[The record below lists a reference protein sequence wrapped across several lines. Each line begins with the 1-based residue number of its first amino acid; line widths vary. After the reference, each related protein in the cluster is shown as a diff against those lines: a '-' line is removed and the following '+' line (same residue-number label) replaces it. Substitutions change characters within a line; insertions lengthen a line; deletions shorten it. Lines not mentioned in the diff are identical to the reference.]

1 MSNNLPFVSI
11 IMPIRNEEE
20 FISKSLI
27 SILNQNYPSNL
38 MEIIVVD
45 GRSTDKTKEIVLKFI
60 EETKTHK
67 ILLLD
72 NPFKIVPFA
81 LNIGI
86 KCAKG
91 DIIIR
96 VDGHC
101 EIQPDYIKRCVECLK
116 KTGADCVGGVIEA
129 IGMTYL
135 AKAIGLA
142 QSSVFGVGD
151 SIFRIGTKKG
161 KYVATLAFGAYL
173 RDIFERIGYF
183 DEELVCNQDDEFN
196 YRLIQAGGKIYL
208 EPSIK
213 TIYYC
218 RTNLK
223 DLAKQYFRYGFWK
236 VRVFQ
241 KRGKIIS
248 YRHIVP
254 SIFVL
259 GLLVS
264 VILSIVMRTTLYFFI
279 VFIPYL
285 ITNLFFS
292 ILANYKDISTLFL
305 LPFCYFTIH
314 FSYGLG
320 FLFGLWKFRRYGFG
334 FFKLN
339 KRKRYNERGI

>member
-20 FISKSLI
+20 FISKSL
-27 SILNQNYPSNL
+27 SSVLNQNYPSKL
-38 MEIIVVD
+38 IEIIVVD
-45 GRSTDKTKEIVLKFI
+45 GRSTDKTREIVLKFI
-60 EETKTHK
+60 EENKEHK

-72 NPFKIVPFA
+72 NPYKIVPYA
-81 LNIGI
+81 LNIGL
-86 KCAKG
+86 KQAKG

-101 EIQPDYIKRCVECLK
+101 EIQSDYIYKIIETFKR
-116 KTGADCVGGVIEA
+116 TNADCVGGLQKSFA
-129 IGMTYL
+129 KGLIGKSIAL
-135 AKAIGLA
+135 AT
-142 QSSVFGVGD
+142 SSLFGVG
-151 SIFRIGTKKG
+151 SAKFRYSEKAGWSDTV
-161 KYVATLAFGAYL
+161 YLGAYKKEV
-173 RDIFERIGYF
+173 FSKIGYF

-196 YRLIQAGGKIYL
+196 YRLIQASGKIYL

-223 DLAKQYFRYGFWK
+223 DLARQYFRYGFWK

-248 YRHIVP
+248 YRHIIP

-259 GLLVS
+259 VLLIS
-264 VILSIVMRTTLYFFI
+264 LILSIVMRTNFYFFI

-285 ITNLFFS
+285 IINLFFS
-292 ILANYKDISTLFL
+292 ILGSRKDISTLFL
-305 LPFCYFTIH
+305 LPFCFFIIH

-320 FLFGLWKFRRYGFG
+320 FLLGLWKFRRYGFR
-334 FFKLN
+334 FKV
-339 KRKRYNERGI
+339 I